1 MGASTGEQRI
11 NLCQII
17 LNGTM
22 RQNEP
27 FKLIVPVANILKAAG
42 IGKYKIF
49 LFATSCNI
57 LVQFEKYFSNIFFC
71 LQVIRENVMVAIA
84 NIAGHT
90 EFGQQPES
98 LVRPILSGLLEWSVS
113 PSAAAQD
120 SFPNVGPHSPISPQR
135 LAIES
140 LCKLC
145 VQVMTADNIMV
156 DINNSCFRNTM

>member
-1 MGASTGEQRI
+1 M
-11 NLCQII
+11 
-17 LNGTM
+17 
-22 RQNEP
+22 
-27 FKLIVPVANILKAAG
+27 
-42 IGKYKIF
+42 F
-49 LFATSCNI
+49 L
-57 LVQFEKYFSNIFFC
+57 Y

>member
-1 MGASTGEQRI
+1 
-11 NLCQII
+11 
-17 LNGTM
+17 
-22 RQNEP
+22 
-27 FKLIVPVANILKAAG
+27 
-42 IGKYKIF
+42 
-49 LFATSCNI
+49 
-57 LVQFEKYFSNIFFC
+57 
-71 LQVIRENVMVAIA
+71 MVAIA

-90 EFGQQPES
+90 ELGHQPES

-145 VQVMTADNIMV
+145 VQVIDPQFKYFNHGSSLQIFSGAQ
-156 DINNSCFRNTM
+156 C